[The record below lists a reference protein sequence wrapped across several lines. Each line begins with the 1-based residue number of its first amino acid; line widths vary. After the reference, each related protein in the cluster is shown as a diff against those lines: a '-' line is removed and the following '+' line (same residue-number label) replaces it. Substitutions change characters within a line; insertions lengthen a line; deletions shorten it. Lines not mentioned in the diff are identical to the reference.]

1 MTSFS
6 SNLSH
11 SNFPDLHPE
20 KWVHAPVFVKAGND
34 TKVNNNSNNDKPI
47 PLGVPFEFESSLF
60 KGKILLRF
68 RNAKSD
74 DSSSHS
80 AYFDG
85 RKRLMQIVLQG
96 RFKRNVKM
104 SELYVGSMFTKP
116 LLGVP
121 PPMLTSIMDAVI
133 RRIAPVSRIVY
144 YYIVVFYHLLFSSVR
159 QNLQ

>member
-85 RKRLMQIVLQG
+85 RKRLMQTVLQG

-133 RRIAPVSRIVY
+133 RRIAPVSRYFV
-144 YYIVVFYHLLFSSVR
+144 LLHRGVLSFAV
-159 QNLQ
+159 Q

>member
-11 SNFPDLHPE
+11 STFPNLHPE
-20 KWVHAPVFVKAGND
+20 KWEHAPVFVKAGNG
-34 TKVNNNSNNDKPI
+34 TTVNNNTNNDKPI

-85 RKRLMQIVLQG
+85 RKRLMQTVIQG
-96 RFKRNVKM
+96 RFKRKVKM

-133 RRIAPVSRIVY
+133 RRIAPVSCVLYRGFI
-144 YYIVVFYHLLFSSVR
+144 ICCSVV
-159 QNLQ
+159 